1 MATGRHS
8 SYKRVM
14 ILVHFKR
21 TPNQRIQTFCAT
33 LRRQRKKGAP
43 QPQPTVYFRQ
53 KETQTSLHI
62 LHRLSPHADKAPLG
76 FPASPPPKGHCPKRP
91 KSRGRERA
99 PGARVGSHMPLPARG
114 GTTLSRL
121 RRNAG
126 KGGRALIT
134 LAHTHS
140 PGRAEGPHP
149 LSTPSAAAGAEC
161 TGQAATSSRP
171 AGRPAAQ
178 RMAPNC
184 HPPARPARPLP
195 PPPPHAPR
203 AAASPLTRLTFSANP
218 LTAFP
223 AHSPS
228 GSLSRRKV
236 PRIGEGN
243 HRIQ

>member
-1 MATGRHS
+1 MATGHHS

-53 KETQTSLHI
+53 KEAQTSLHI

-171 AGRPAAQ
+171 AGRRRSAWRPTVT
-178 RMAPNC
+178 R
-184 HPPARPARPLP
+184 PPAQPGHSLPRRHTPLEP
-195 PPPPHAPR
+195 PQAPSLASHFPPTP
-203 AAASPLTRLTFSANP
+203 
-218 LTAFP
+218 
-223 AHSPS
+223 
-228 GSLSRRKV
+228 
-236 PRIGEGN
+236 
-243 HRIQ
+243 

>member
-1 MATGRHS
+1 MATGHHS

-53 KETQTSLHI
+53 KEAQTSLHI

-171 AGRPAAQ
+171 AGGAAHGAQ
-178 RMAPNC
+178 LS
-184 HPPARPARPLP
+184 PARPPSPATPSPAATRP
-195 PPPPHAPR
+195 
-203 AAASPLTRLTFSANP
+203 S
-218 LTAFP
+218 
-223 AHSPS
+223 
-228 GSLSRRKV
+228 SRRKPPHSPHIFRQPLNCIPGTLAIRLSLNV
-236 PRIGEGN
+236 LL
-243 HRIQ
+243 